1 MNADDLKLVQ
11 ERFFRAEN
19 DATVHISGS
28 GLGLNIA
35 TKLAEMSGITIKI
48 ESIQL
53 KSTKIN
59 FIFNIEH
66 F

>member
-1 MNADDLKLVQ
+1 MKLVQ

-35 TKLAEMSGITIKI
+35 TKLAEMSEITIKI

-59 FIFNIEH
+59 LIFNIEH

>member
-1 MNADDLKLVQ
+1 MKLVQ

-59 FIFNIEH
+59 KD
-66 F
+66 